1 VNNYETFTAT
11 LISGSISESTN
22 GTPCWAIVFEV
33 PEIGRRTVRLWITE
47 KSKPFTIEKLTFLGW
62 NYDIENPVFGN
73 TENVPLS
80 RKYEEYNGK
89 QQEKWDI
96 FNPKTPRPAS
106 NRDAFRSFAAEA
118 RAIGGPPPRTVKP
131 TAVVTTTQAPAT
143 KAPERPKK
151 PTVNINLDAIE
162 NADTAWAEYVKLTPG
177 KSEADRSE
185 AFYGAVDK
193 VKAKTKRDEDTFTA
207 DDWKEVVASVI
218 PF

>member
-1 VNNYETFTAT
+1 MSYENFTGN
-11 LISGSISESTN
+11 LLSGAISESTN
-22 GTPCWAIVFEV
+22 GTPCWAIIFEV

-47 KSKPFTIEKLTFLGW
+47 KSKPFTIDKLTYLGW
-62 NYDIENPVFGN
+62 NYDIENPTFAN
-73 TENVPLS
+73 TQGIPLS

-96 FNPKTPRPAS
+96 ANPKAPRPAS

-131 TAVVTTTQAPAT
+131 TAVVTAGQAPAT
-143 KAPERPKK
+143 KPPERPKK
-151 PTVNINLDAIE
+151 PAVNVNLDAIA
-162 NADTAWAEYVKLTPG
+162 NADTAWSEFVRLTPG
-177 KSEADRSE
+177 KSEADRSNE
-185 AFYGAVDK
+185 FYAAVDK
-193 VKAKTKRDEDTFTA
+193 VAKKTGRDESTFTA